1 MSRRRPHQ
9 GQRSESRRATRPQA
23 VRLGAG
29 AQRVRIRTALRSTG
43 LVVHVTSRGESGPFP
58 VGSSSLHLV
67 CTIEPPGK
75 LYERAKYP
83 VHRSQ
88 VNSTSLAGRWVRW
101 VMGIRLFP
109 GNFNVQQGW
118 SPPTR
123 GSGRVPVGVGWRT
136 GLDKEVPLTL
146 GLAPQT
152 GATVCARGTGLERLR
167 AGSRAQVW
175 PGPPQLWCRR
185 DSCPSPAPASGFL
198 GGGVGAGTPG
208 RPSSRLL
215 CCEQVWMNAH

>member
-1 MSRRRPHQ
+1 MSRHRPHQ
-9 GQRSESRRATRPQA
+9 GQRSESHRATRPQA

-75 LYERAKYP
+75 LYERAKCP
-83 VHRSQ
+83 VHSSQ
-88 VNSTSLAGRWVRW
+88 VNSASSAGRWVGRA
-101 VMGIRLFP
+101 MGIRLFP
-109 GNFNVQQGW
+109 GDFNVQQGW

-123 GSGRVPVGVGWRT
+123 GSGRVPVGVGWRK

-146 GLAPQT
+146 GVAPRT
-152 GATVCARGTGLERLR
+152 GATVCARGTGPKAPESRLTSSGVARHPAAVVQKRQLPLPRPRLR
-167 AGSRAQVW
+167 LSGRGRGCW
-175 PGPPQLWCRR
+175 DPRTPQQ
-185 DSCPSPAPASGFL
+185 PSP
-198 GGGVGAGTPG
+198 
-208 RPSSRLL
+208 LL
-215 CCEQVWMNAH
+215 